1 MVIDMDIEE
10 AKSKKEKAE
19 KEIASILEKLEME
32 TGLKASVCY
41 LYRGK
46 EVSKLAIDCIE
57 HVKADITLTL

>member
-1 MVIDMDIEE
+1 MDIEE

-41 LYRGK
+41 LYRK
-46 EVSKLAIDCIE
+46 KVVSKLAIDCIE
-57 HVKADITLTL
+57 RVKADITLTL

>member
-1 MVIDMDIEE
+1 MNIEGM
-10 AKSKKEKAE
+10 KSKKEKAE

-41 LYRGK
+41 LYRK
-46 EVSKLAIDCIE
+46 KVESKLAIDCIE

>member
-1 MVIDMDIEE
+1 MKQTVEE

-32 TGLKASVCY
+32 TGLKAGVCY
-41 LYRGK
+41 LYRVK

-57 HVKADITLTL
+57 RVKADITLTL

>member
-1 MVIDMDIEE
+1 MNIEE

-19 KEIASILEKLEME
+19 KEISSILEKLEME

-41 LYRGK
+41 LYRVK

-57 HVKADITLTL
+57 NVKADITLTL